1 MLVQSGKERQLSA
14 IQKSQIIRYLIPPP
28 TPAAIVDDEDSNESI
43 SFTQRIVA
51 NATSSKKARTQVSS
65 HYRCMNHI
73 NPTTNMCER
82 LFSRARLIMSH
93 LRQSMSPHHLEIL
106 LFLKANRTLWNALT
120 VQDCLDDP
128 IV

>member
-1 MLVQSGKERQLSA
+1 
-14 IQKSQIIRYLIPPP
+14 
-28 TPAAIVDDEDSNESI
+28 
-43 SFTQRIVA
+43 
-51 NATSSKKARTQVSS
+51 
-65 HYRCMNHI
+65 MNHI

-106 LFLKANRTLWNALT
+106 LLLKANITLWNALT
-120 VQDCLDDP
+120 VQDFLLDYP